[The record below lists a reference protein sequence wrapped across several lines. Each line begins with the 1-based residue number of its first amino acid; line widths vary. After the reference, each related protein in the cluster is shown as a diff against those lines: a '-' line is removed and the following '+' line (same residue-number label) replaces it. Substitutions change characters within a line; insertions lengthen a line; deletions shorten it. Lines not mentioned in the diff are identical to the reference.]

1 MSFSKEAAVGFFVML
16 GLVCV
21 AYLTVKLGRME
32 VFHSEGYV
40 LTASFNSVSG
50 LRPGAEVEIAGVR
63 VGRVKSIRLDDK
75 QPRAVV
81 ELQLGDNVHLTDD
94 VIASVKTSGLI
105 GDKYISLEPGGSG
118 EPLNRRWILK
128 ASSASM
134 CLGRCDYDAYNQTYG
149 FGVVQCVYPLRYR
162 PCRGISARGFADA
175 DRSDFEC
182 AEGTQL

>member
-50 LRPGAEVEIAGVR
+50 LRPGAEVEIGRADRLVRVLRVLLGFEGAEVEIAGVR

-118 EPLNRRWILK
+118 EPLKNGDEITDTE
-128 ASSASM
+128 SAVDIES
-134 CLGRCDYDAYNQTYG
+134 LISKYV
-149 FGVVQCVYPLRYR
+149 FGKV
-162 PCRGISARGFADA
+162 
-175 DRSDFEC
+175 
-182 AEGTQL
+182 

>member
-50 LRPGAEVEIAGVR
+50 LRPGA
-63 VGRVKSIRLDDK
+63 
-75 QPRAVV
+75 VV
-81 ELQLGDNVHLTDD
+81 ELQLGDNVHITDD

-118 EPLNRRWILK
+118 EPLKNGDEITDTE
-128 ASSASM
+128 SAVDIES
-134 CLGRCDYDAYNQTYG
+134 LISKYV
-149 FGVVQCVYPLRYR
+149 FGKV
-162 PCRGISARGFADA
+162 
-175 DRSDFEC
+175 
-182 AEGTQL
+182 

>member
-50 LRPGAEVEIAGVR
+50 LRPGAEVEIAGV
-63 VGRVKSIRLDDK
+63 KSIRLDDK

-118 EPLNRRWILK
+118 EPLKNGDEITDTE
-128 ASSASM
+128 SAVDIES
-134 CLGRCDYDAYNQTYG
+134 LISKYV
-149 FGVVQCVYPLRYR
+149 FGKV
-162 PCRGISARGFADA
+162 
-175 DRSDFEC
+175 
-182 AEGTQL
+182 

>member
-1 MSFSKEAAVGFFVML
+1 MREESW
-16 GLVCV
+16 
-21 AYLTVKLGRME
+21 KLGRME

-118 EPLNRRWILK
+118 EPLKNGDEITDTE
-128 ASSASM
+128 SAVDIES
-134 CLGRCDYDAYNQTYG
+134 LISKYV
-149 FGVVQCVYPLRYR
+149 FGKV
-162 PCRGISARGFADA
+162 
-175 DRSDFEC
+175 
-182 AEGTQL
+182 

>member
-32 VFHSEGYV
+32 VFHSEGY
-40 LTASFNSVSG
+40 VSG

-118 EPLNRRWILK
+118 EPLKNGDEITDTE
-128 ASSASM
+128 SAVDIES
-134 CLGRCDYDAYNQTYG
+134 LISKYV
-149 FGVVQCVYPLRYR
+149 FGKV
-162 PCRGISARGFADA
+162 
-175 DRSDFEC
+175 
-182 AEGTQL
+182 

>member
-40 LTASFNSVSG
+40 LTASFKSVSG

-81 ELQLGDNVHLTDD
+81 ELQLGDNVHLT
-94 VIASVKTSGLI
+94 
-105 GDKYISLEPGGSG
+105 
-118 EPLNRRWILK
+118 
-128 ASSASM
+128 
-134 CLGRCDYDAYNQTYG
+134 
-149 FGVVQCVYPLRYR
+149 
-162 PCRGISARGFADA
+162 
-175 DRSDFEC
+175 
-182 AEGTQL
+182 

>member
-63 VGRVKSIRLDDK
+63 RRARRSRIRLDDE

-118 EPLNRRWILK
+118 EPLKNGDEITDTE
-128 ASSASM
+128 SAVDIES
-134 CLGRCDYDAYNQTYG
+134 LISKYV
-149 FGVVQCVYPLRYR
+149 FGKV
-162 PCRGISARGFADA
+162 
-175 DRSDFEC
+175 
-182 AEGTQL
+182 